1 MKVVLDWLC
10 RLCARFDP
18 LATLAVV
25 ITTWSS
31 QLLSRSDLFV
41 PVPETSGI
49 WECDQRCPKT
59 RELVTTL
66 WGGAVT
72 LFMLSFDSWEL
83 GKSVMCEDRS
93 TLDKVV
99 VCFTIF
105 LAISVT
111 PVSMLGHLVE
121 FAAWSYHMRRTM
133 PGFTFL
139 SLFSPW
145 TKHPAKIV
153 CGCEVVITVPT
164 TISIPDSFIESTL
177 PRLVEAVVIGRGQGE
192 SRETRNIRLGYKGK
206 EVLLQMD
213 VLPPYD
219 QLKVLQGSSGLATTI
234 SAMQSMGYI
243 YGVVV
248 RTMQGLPVS
257 PIEVVALMLSILI
270 LIKALLHNIV
280 NTCYRPF
287 RIYLTDVEAQTFVV
301 KCEKYTAHEVP
312 RSHVVGPSVVMV
324 LLVSSVVIYYIIHM
338 LQTTRTIVV
347 VPILLALV
355 GFYLQLISIW
365 ALTMNNPNQCVV
377 QWIAQMTAMVQ
388 FASYILALAATI
400 KFWKVDRLNAKTS
413 SMLAQIFPYIG

>member
-18 LATLAVV
+18 LTTLAVV

-31 QLLSRSDLFV
+31 QLLSRSDLYV

-66 WGGAVT
+66 WGGVVT
-72 LFMLSFDSWEL
+72 LFVLCFDSWEFGNSL
-83 GKSVMCEDRS
+83 TGENPS

-99 VCFTIF
+99 VCFVSSITII
-105 LAISVT
+105 LS
-111 PVSMLGHLVE
+111 PVVIFADLVWN
-121 FAAWSYHMRRTM
+121 AAWSYHMRRRM
-133 PGFTFL
+133 PGFTIL
-139 SLFSPW
+139 SLLLPW
-145 TKHPAKIV
+145 TKHHAKIV
-153 CGCEVVITVPT
+153 CGCDVVITVPT
-164 TISIPDSFIESTL
+164 MISIPDRFIESTL
-177 PRLVEAVVIGRGQGE
+177 PRLVEAVVIGRGQEE
-192 SRETRNIRLGYKGK
+192 SRETRNICLGYKGK

-219 QLKVLQGSSGLATTI
+219 QLKVLQGSSGLATTV
-234 SAMQSMGYI
+234 SAVQSMGYI

-280 NTCYRPF
+280 STCHRPLHL
-287 RIYLTDVEAQTFVV
+287 YLTDEQAQTFVD
-301 KCEKYTAHEVP
+301 KYDKYTAHEVP
-312 RSHVVGPSVVMV
+312 RSQVVGPSVVMV

-338 LQTTRTIVV
+338 WQTTRTIVV
-347 VPILLALV
+347 VPIMLALV
-355 GFYLQLISIW
+355 AFYLQLISRW
-365 ALTMNNPNQCVV
+365 VLTMNNLNPNVV
-377 QWIAQMTAMVQ
+377 HWILQTTGMVQ
-388 FASYILALAATI
+388 FASYELALAATI
-400 KFWKVDRLNAKTS
+400 KFWKVDRLNVKTS
-413 SMLAQIFPYIG
+413 SMLAQIFPYVG